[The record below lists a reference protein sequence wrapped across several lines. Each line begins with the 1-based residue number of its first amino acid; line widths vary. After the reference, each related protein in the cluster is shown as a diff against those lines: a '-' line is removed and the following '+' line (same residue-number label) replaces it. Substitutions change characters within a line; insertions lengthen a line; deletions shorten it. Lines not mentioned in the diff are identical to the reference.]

1 MNLFYVKRMP
11 RLKDTAK
18 EKLYNIF
25 DHQLVPKHD
34 LLSKR
39 DAEEL
44 MHEFHI
50 QPHQLPYLKASDPT
64 SQALHA
70 EPGDIIRIIRRSPTA
85 GEVTVYR
92 YVVEG

>member
-1 MNLFYVKRMP
+1 MNLFYVERMP
-11 RLKDTAK
+11 RLKDADK
-18 EKLYNIF
+18 EKSYNIF
-25 DHQLVPKHD
+25 EHQQVPKHE

-44 MHEFHI
+44 MKEFHI

-70 EPGDIIRIIRRSPTA
+70 EVGDIVRITRKSPTA